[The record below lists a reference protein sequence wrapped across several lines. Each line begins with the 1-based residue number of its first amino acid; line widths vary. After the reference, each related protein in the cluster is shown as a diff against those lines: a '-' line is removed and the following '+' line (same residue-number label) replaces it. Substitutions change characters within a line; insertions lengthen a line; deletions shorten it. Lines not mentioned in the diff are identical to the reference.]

1 VKQQGES
8 MLPET
13 SLCIAAIVVFALLG
27 VFCLWRGLLKFRKA
41 KELEV
46 EPRFRKIAHFIRYV
60 GWFMLLLAAGCAGAV
75 VVILTRFL

>member
-1 VKQQGES
+1 

-13 SLCIAAIVVFALLG
+13 ALCIAGILVFSLLG
-27 VFCLWRGLLKFRKA
+27 VFCFWRGLLKLRKA

-60 GWFMLLLAAGCAGAV
+60 GWLMLLLAVGCAGAV
-75 VVILTRFL
+75 VVILVRYL